1 MPTLKNISHWKWMNQ
16 NFLVKFI
23 RILKITEILFDT
35 IFLIKS
41 TKIFIFNDINQN
53 SIYYFNENS
62 RFNQKNLIRP
72 FSNKIII

>member
-1 MPTLKNISHWKWMNQ
+1 MNQ

-41 TKIFIFNDINQN
+41 TKIFIFNNDINQN

-62 RFNQKNLIRP
+62 RFNQKSLIRP